1 MKTNRCEFCNNEISN
16 RSHPKI
22 FSKVPIQVLGSALVL
37 KKKNFQ
43 QFLFCKVSGFF
54 FKRKN
59 KKYLTNLKKIFKK
72 NYKIDNSKYGKN
84 LKIKVHTMKRI
95 ENFLKRKINKKKYRI
110 LEYGCGNGDLIKCFN
125 KDKYTFDI
133 IEKNN
138 FAQLKNIPNIL
149 NYYRDIN
156 ETKKRYDLIICDNSI
171 VQSTKISS
179 EIKQFKNKIYSNGSV
194 YIENKNIF
202 KNLFYLSIYDIPL
215 LGTIKSF
222 IIFLN
227 KFGFY
232 SPKYGTVNKFN
243 TEYAFFFLSNKKN
256 KLRVN
261 NKKLLKK
268 LFFFERKILSK
279 IKKINKLKIVNFLGA
294 GIGCALFLNFTKN
307 MKVQIYDNN
316 KILENSIFNGKKII
330 FTKSKNIKNLIKTF

>member
-22 FSKVPIQVLGSALVL
+22 FSKVPIQVLGSAQVP
-37 KKKNFQ
+37 KKKKFQ

-59 KKYLTNLKKIFKK
+59 KKFLSNLNKIFKK
-72 NYKIDNSKYGKN
+72 DYKIDNSKYGKN
-84 LKIKVHTMKRI
+84 LEIKAHTMNKI

-138 FAQLKNIPNIL
+138 FTQLKNIPNIS
-149 NYYRDIN
+149 NYYKNIN
-156 ETKKRYDLIICDNSI
+156 ETKKKYDLIICDNSI
-171 VQSTKISS
+171 VQSTKLSS
-179 EIKQFKNKIYSNGSV
+179 EIKQFKNKIYSNGLV

-202 KNLFYLSIYDIPL
+202 KNLFYLCTYDVTV

-222 IIFLN
+222 IIFFN

-232 SPKYGTVNKFN
+232 SPKYETVNKFN

-268 LFFFERKILSK
+268 SFFFERKILSK

-294 GIGCALFLNFTKN
+294 GIGCAFFLNFTKN
-307 MKVQIYDNN
+307 IKVQIYDNN
-316 KILENSIFNGKKII
+316 KILENFIFNGKKII
-330 FTKSKNIKNLIKTF
+330 FTKSKNIKNMIKTF